1 MMRDLVAIIA
11 PIVGSVLGYMS
22 AKMERK
28 GNEIDLSREIKK
40 SVADNESLRIENSN
54 LQIEVNNLKEKIRIL
69 ESNNDCTNSTN
80 IKNVWFRNACWNGF
94 TNTQYC

>member
-69 ESNNDCTNSTN
+69 ESDNAALKEEFEQL
-80 IKNVWFRNACWNGF
+80 KNTMKRGKK
-94 TNTQYC
+94 